1 MSVKLFKPSLV
12 RRITTIPNKMK
23 THHCTFLS
31 GLELSKQ
38 LQHSI
43 TDYTKYLSEKP
54 GLGII
59 SVGKSLPSMKV
70 FIHLFAI
77 ACQIVTKSM

>member
-12 RRITTIPNKMK
+12 RSITTSQSKMK

-38 LQHSI
+38 LQHSVA
-43 TDYTKYLSEKP
+43 DYTRYLSEKP

-59 SVGKSLPSMKV
+59 SVGRSLPSMKV
-70 FIHLFAI
+70 FIYLFAL
-77 ACQIVTKSM
+77 ACQIATKGM